1 MKIKKELYDRISNA
15 TMTDYEGKIL
25 DEKYIYVDEDAVESM
40 FYDMFCEINNLEERK
55 DDEIQQLQY
64 KIDEMHDHNIW

>member
-1 MKIKKELYDRISNA
+1 MKIKKELYERISKA

-25 DEKYIYVDEDAVESM
+25 DEEYMYVDEDAVESM

-64 KIDEMHDHNIW
+64 KIDEMNDHNIW

>member
-1 MKIKKELYDRISNA
+1 MKIKKELYDRISNT

-25 DEKYIYVDEDAVESM
+25 DDEYYYIDEYGIESM
-40 FYDMFCEINNLEERK
+40 FEDMFCEINNIEERK

-64 KIDEMHDHNIW
+64 KIEEMHDHNMW